1 MKRTV
6 TTALLGMAY
15 LALGLSAVAAN
26 TGERTYNAYSVLPNL
41 TYSTEEIVDPSEE
54 LCTEDSAEL
63 ARFLCPE
70 PKDTNEVRIEID
82 GIEAE
87 AGLVEA
93 ISKVVAISTE
103 EAAKFSAQMAEI
115 EALVASGELTE
126 EEGRERAEAL
136 EAEFEARM
144 EKVGESMEAWGEEFG
159 KRMEAWGEN
168 FGKKWESKAE
178 EMEMDI
184 EKEIVEGMKKDFDI
198 DVEVEDEDQEEKK
211 EEKNEKKKNKTKFSV
226 SEFHFGANSFRDAQG
241 NATGSEDM
249 LSGWQSLNSRF
260 MISTKRKIFGPASP
274 LVFQSGLQIEGNT
287 FSFSGNNTIVK
298 VPGANAGDDATT
310 EIVPVTNMTDVRRN
324 RLSLA
329 YLEIPLMLHL
339 DFSPRGKVDKSISLG
354 VGGYGGIRLDSR
366 STLLGNDSEG
376 ERALIITA
384 NNYNTTLL
392 RYGVQAQVG
401 YKAWKVT
408 GRLDA
413 RPLFQ
418 PGAFTEDVTVGS
430 VSLGVTL

>member
-15 LALGLSAVAAN
+15 LALGLSAVAAT
-26 TGERTYNAYSVLPNL
+26 TGERTFNAYSVLPNL
-41 TYSTEEIVDPSEE
+41 TYSTEEIIDPIEE
-54 LCTEDSAEL
+54 LCAEDSADF
-63 ARFLCPE
+63 AKFLCPE
-70 PKDTNEVRIEID
+70 PKDTNEVRVEID
-82 GIEAE
+82 GIEAD

-103 EAAKFSAQMAEI
+103 EAAKFSAQIAEI
-115 EALVASGELTE
+115 EALVASGELSE
-126 EEGRERAEAL
+126 EEGKERAEAL

-144 EKVGESMEAWGEEFG
+144 EEVGESMEAWGEEFG

-168 FGKKWESKAE
+168 FGKKWESKAA

-184 EKEIVEGMKKDFDI
+184 EKEITDSMKKDFD
-198 DVEVEDEDQEEKK
+198 VDEQEEQDEEKEEKK
-211 EEKNEKKKNKTKFSV
+211 STKKKNKTKFSV
-226 SEFHFGANSFRDAQG
+226 TEIHFGANSFRDMQG
-241 NATGSEDM
+241 NTTASEDL
-249 LSGWQSLNSRF
+249 LSGWQSLSSRF
-260 MISTKRKIFGPASP
+260 MISSKTKLFGPASP
-274 LVFQSGLQIEGNT
+274 LVFQAGLQIEGNA

-298 VPGANAGDDATT
+298 VPGTTAGDDATT
-310 EIVPVTNMTDVRRN
+310 EIVPVTNLTDVRRN
-324 RLSLA
+324 RLELA
-329 YLEIPLMLHL
+329 YLEIPMMLHL

-366 STLLGNDSEG
+366 SILLGNDTEG
-376 ERALIITA
+376 DRVLITTA

-392 RYGVQAQVG
+392 RYGLQAQVG

-418 PGAFTEDVTVGS
+418 PGAFAEDVYVGS
-430 VSLGVTL
+430 VSLGVAL